1 MIFYRIVLLL
11 FFIVLIITPFYTY
24 GKGNDLEQ
32 GIRFLKLGNSYREI
46 GFYNEAKDY
55 LQKGKKI
62 IAQHKNTYWLAVSEE
77 YFGLLE
83 SDQGDEKAAEN
94 HFIEAV
100 KLYDKILPPT
110 GSSLEATMHLLNPSQ
125 HFLSQESKEKTKQF
139 QKKYYELQESE
150 GGVESP
156 VDEEVEEPKI
166 PQEGSEFDDL
176 LELPSSPKPS
186 LPMLQNTPK
195 SPQIPSLNT
204 PPTSSKESIGIDE
217 NEFDK
222 MVEDIISGKPTT
234 PKQSVVTPSRETEI
248 NNKLQNL
255 ERENKE
261 LKQQIELLRNEL
273 ELMLNKK
280 EPEQKKA
287 TKSKSSRSA

>member
-1 MIFYRIVLLL
+1 MISYRIVLVM
-11 FFIVLIITPFYTY
+11 FFVVFVISPFHTY
-24 GKGNDLEQ
+24 GKGNEIEQ
-32 GIRFLKLGNSYREI
+32 GIRYLKLGNSYREI

-62 IAQHKNTYWLAVSEE
+62 VSQHKNTYWLAVSEE

-94 HFIEAV
+94 HFIEAI
-100 KLYDKILPPT
+100 KLYDKILPPS

-125 HFLSQESKEKTKQF
+125 HFLSNSPRAKTK
-139 QKKYYELQESE
+139 KYQGKIFELQESE
-150 GGVESP
+150 EEIESP
-156 VDEEVEEPKI
+156 VETEEVLPVIPKEP
-166 PQEGSEFDDL
+166 SEFDDL
-176 LELPSSPKPS
+176 LEIPSSPKPT
-186 LPMLQNTPK
+186 LPQLQNTPNTTQK
-195 SPQIPSLNT
+195 PNPSAPLTT
-204 PPTSSKESIGIDE
+204 PKESIGIDE

-222 MVEDIISGKPTT
+222 LVEDIISGKPTT

-287 TKSKSSRSA
+287 TKSKNARST